1 MSEREGSQR
10 ERGGTRADPPA
21 PAPGGLSEERA
32 QGAPTVVRALDTPAA
47 GALADL
53 AAVFDDLQSVLSCC
67 ERLIGSPPPDEVVTE
82 ALWTTAVLS
91 YGRCFAPGPRGM
103 GLTAADVTATGVEGA
118 VGEWHEMLLRLRD
131 HYADPAVNPRERFS
145 VGVSRGADGTPAGV
159 AVTSI
164 RQPLVDEVTVRQTGA
179 LAYALLRRVDER
191 IDEQQQRVFTATG
204 ALSAADLDR
213 LPEVEV
219 A

>member
-1 MSEREGSQR
+1 MS
-10 ERGGTRADPPA
+10 A
-21 PAPGGLSEERA
+21 PASGGVS
-32 QGAPTVVRALDTPAA
+32 APTVVRALDTPAA
-47 GALADL
+47 SALADL
-53 AAVFDDLQSVLSCC
+53 AAIFDDLQAVLGCC
-67 ERLIGSPPPDEVVTE
+67 ERLVGPPPADEVVRE

-91 YGRCFAPGPRGM
+91 YGRCFAPGARGM
-103 GLTAADVTATGVEGA
+103 GLTLADVTATALEGA
-118 VGEWHEMLLRLRD
+118 VDEWHSMLMRVRD

-145 VGVSRGADGTPAGV
+145 VGVSRDDDGRPAGV

-179 LAYALLRRVDER
+179 LAYALLRMVDER
-191 IDEQQQRVFTATG
+191 IDEHQQRVYAAAG
-204 ALSAADLDR
+204 SLSEAELDR

>member
-1 MSEREGSQR
+1 M
-10 ERGGTRADPPA
+10 
-21 PAPGGLSEERA
+21 
-32 QGAPTVVRALDTPAA
+32 VRALDTPAA
-47 GALADL
+47 AALADL
-53 AAVFDDLQSVLSCC
+53 AAVFDDLQTVLSCC

-103 GLTAADVTATGVEGA
+103 GLTSDDLAATEVEGA
-118 VGEWHEMLLRLRD
+118 VADWHAMLLRLRD
-131 HYADPAVNPRERFS
+131 HYGDPAVNPRERYS
-145 VGVSRGADGTPAGV
+145 VGVSRDADGRPAGV

-179 LAYALLRRVDER
+179 LAYALLRLLDTR
-191 IDEQQQRVFTATG
+191 IDDHQRKVFTAAG
-204 ALSAADLDR
+204 ALTTPQLDA